1 MSELLCTSCDCIF
14 CKPSLSFLSW
24 ASYDLPAS
32 YCPLKHSALVPPQ
45 TLSPHFLVPR
55 CHSTPSPQPIF
66 LALRHLAVRTKLVVL
81 MHRHLVRL
89 HPLGHVLLISHHYS
103 PLLFPGDFTWGDLDA
118 ASFSQSVM
126 AAYNEVLHWQKNFFP
141 VPYGSFGKR
150 FMSEMS
156 QLYRAYAAASS
167 LEGSL

>member
-1 MSELLCTSCDCIF
+1 MSLH
-14 CKPSLSFLSW
+14 SLTTTHISG
-24 ASYDLPAS
+24 
-32 YCPLKHSALVPPQ
+32 
-45 TLSPHFLVPR
+45 
-55 CHSTPSPQPIF
+55 PSPSRSQDQVGGADAPPSCEATSTRPCVADF
-66 LALRHLAVRTKLVVL
+66 
-81 MHRHLVRL
+81 
-89 HPLGHVLLISHHYS
+89 PPYS